1 MSVIRIEN
9 LCKTFHS
16 GRKNEVKAL
25 DHIHFTIDKGEFVG
39 FIGPNGAG
47 KSTTIKILTGILVPD
62 SGLCEVLNL
71 VPWKNRIQNAKQ
83 FGVVF
88 GQKTQLWWDLPL
100 QDSFAILKDMYA
112 IPTAQ
117 YQSQLTN
124 LIQLLH
130 LEPLL
135 ERPVRQLSLGERMK
149 ADLVASLLHQPAILF
164 LDEPTIGLD
173 IPTKL
178 AMRQFLKTI
187 NRQLETTI
195 LLATHDMNDIE
206 ELCPRILFI
215 HHGKI
220 LKDSTLERV
229 RKELL
234 DEKRIS
240 FEIEPSSVF
249 HPIPETTLV
258 NQSENRIKLSF
269 HPETIAITDLI
280 EKITSQVS
288 VDNLVIES
296 PSIEEIVMKLYQNAA
311 G

>member
-1 MSVIRIEN
+1 MPVIRVEN
-9 LCKTFHS
+9 LCKTFRS

-25 DHIHFTIDKGEFVG
+25 DHVHFTIDNGEFVG

-62 SGLCEVLNL
+62 SGICEVLSL

-100 QDSFAILKDMYA
+100 QDSFTILKEIYS
-112 IPTAQ
+112 IPASQ
-117 YQSQLTN
+117 YQSQLKT
-124 LIQLLH
+124 LIRILH
-130 LEPLL
+130 LENLL
-135 ERPVRQLSLGERMK
+135 DRPVRQLSLGERMK
-149 ADLVASLLHQPAILF
+149 SDLAASLLHQPSILF

-178 AMRQFLKTI
+178 AMRQFLKEI
-187 NRQLETTI
+187 NREFQTTI

-215 HHGKI
+215 HHGII
-220 LKDSTLERV
+220 LKDSTLQQV

-240 FEIEPSSVF
+240 FEIDPSSPF
-249 HPIPETTLV
+249 QPIPGTALISRT
-258 NQSENRIKLSF
+258 ENRIELSF
-269 HPETIAITDLI
+269 HPEHITIQDLI
-280 EKITSQVS
+280 EKITHQVS

-296 PSIEEIVMKLYQNAA
+296 PSIEEIVMKLYQSAA
-311 G
+311 

>member
-1 MSVIRIEN
+1 MPVIRVEN
-9 LCKTFHS
+9 LCKTFRS

-25 DHIHFTIDKGEFVG
+25 DHVHFTIDKGEFVG

-62 SGLCEVLNL
+62 SGICEVLDL

-100 QDSFAILKDMYA
+100 LDSFKILKELYS
-112 IPTAQ
+112 IPVSQ
-117 YQSQLTN
+117 YQSQLDI
-124 LIQLLH
+124 LIRILH
-130 LEPLL
+130 LENLL
-135 ERPVRQLSLGERMK
+135 DRPVRQLSLGERMK
-149 ADLVASLLHQPAILF
+149 SDLAASLLHQPSILF

-178 AMRQFLKTI
+178 AMRQFLKEI
-187 NRQLETTI
+187 NREFQTTI

-215 HHGKI
+215 HHGII
-220 LKDSTLERV
+220 LKDSTLQQV

-240 FEIEPSSVF
+240 FEIDPSSPF
-249 HPIPETTLV
+249 QPIPGTTLI
-258 NQSENRIKLSF
+258 SRTENRIELSF
-269 HPETIAITDLI
+269 HPEQITIH
-280 EKITSQVS
+280 
-288 VDNLVIES
+288 
-296 PSIEEIVMKLYQNAA
+296 
-311 G
+311 

>member
-1 MSVIRIEN
+1 MPVIRVEN
-9 LCKTFHS
+9 LCKTFRS

-25 DHIHFTIDKGEFVG
+25 DHVHFTIDKGEFVG

-62 SGLCEVLNL
+62 SGICEVLDL
-71 VPWKNRIQNAKQ
+71 VPWKNRIRNAKQ

-100 QDSFAILKDMYA
+100 LDSFKILKELYS
-112 IPTAQ
+112 IPVSQ
-117 YQSQLTN
+117 YKSQLGT
-124 LIQLLH
+124 LIRILH
-130 LEPLL
+130 LENLL
-135 ERPVRQLSLGERMK
+135 DRPVRQLSLGERMK
-149 ADLVASLLHQPAILF
+149 SDLAASLLHQPSILF

-178 AMRQFLKTI
+178 AMRQFLKEI
-187 NRQLETTI
+187 NREFQTTI

-215 HHGKI
+215 HHGII
-220 LKDSTLERV
+220 LKDSTLQQV

-240 FEIEPSSVF
+240 FEIDPSSPF
-249 HPIPETTLV
+249 QPIPGTTLI
-258 NQSENRIKLSF
+258 SRTENRIELSF
-269 HPETIAITDLI
+269 HPEEITIPDLI
-280 EKITSQVS
+280 GKITHQVS

-296 PSIEEIVMKLYQNAA
+296 PSIEEIVMKLYQSAV
-311 G
+311 

>member
-1 MSVIRIEN
+1 MPAIRVEN
-9 LCKTFHS
+9 LCKTFRS

-25 DHIHFTIDKGEFVG
+25 DHVHFTVDKGEFVG

-62 SGLCEVLNL
+62 SGICEVLNL

-100 QDSFAILKDMYA
+100 QDSFTILKEIYS
-112 IPTAQ
+112 IPGSQ
-117 YQSQLTN
+117 YQLQLKT
-124 LIQLLH
+124 LIRILH
-130 LEPLL
+130 LENLL

-149 ADLVASLLHQPAILF
+149 SDLAASLLHQPSILF

-178 AMRQFLKTI
+178 AMRQFLKEI
-187 NRQLETTI
+187 NREFQTTI

-215 HHGKI
+215 HHGII
-220 LKDSTLERV
+220 LKDSTLQQV

-240 FEIEPSSVF
+240 FEIDPSSPF
-249 HPIPETTLV
+249 QPIPGTTLI
-258 NQSENRIKLSF
+258 NRTENRIELSF
-269 HPETIAITDLI
+269 HPEEITIPDLI
-280 EKITSQVS
+280 GKITHQVS

-296 PSIEEIVMKLYQNAA
+296 PSIEEIVMKLYQSAI
-311 G
+311 